1 MNRLIER
8 CAMLDIHKSQITAC
22 VRVGDG
28 DGGRRQEIREFRTT
42 TAGLITLADWLRSY
56 AVTVVGMESTG
67 VYWRA
72 VFYLL
77 EDEFECQLFN
87 ARHLRHVP
95 GRKSDVQDAEWGCQ
109 LIEHGL
115 VRPSFVPPR
124 PLRELRDLV
133 RYRKAKIQ
141 ERGREVQ
148 RVEKTL
154 QDAGIKLSSVA
165 SEVLGVSAR
174 RMLDALISG
183 THDPDVLAELAKGAL
198 RKKIPALREAL
209 EGRFTGHHAL
219 LIGQMLAQIDFLDE
233 TIATLSARVEELTRP
248 FSREIE
254 LLDTIPGVDKRAA
267 EMLLAEIGPDM
278 SRFPTEHHL
287 ASWGGMCPGQ
297 RESGAKKHSAATR
310 KGSKW
315 LRGTLTE
322 CSKAVV
328 RTKGTYLSARYH
340 RIKSRRG
347 HAKATVATGHKILTA
362 AYHVLNQRRPLPRAR
377 RGVLLPPRHRE
388 HRPLPPPTRQATR
401 TPRPSS
407 HPATPPRG
415 RLTQPLPHPGGI
427 FDSPRAQSSARRLTP
442 QPARGVPTPSTHD
455 KPVLH
460 SVYFGTL
467 DLTAPLHEEG
477 QRRRRDPYRRNG
489 AVRARCLAWLLHR
502 RTDSHIRR
510 R

>member
-1 MNRLIER
+1 MDRLIER

-22 VRVGDG
+22 ARIPDG
-28 DGGRRQEIREFRTT
+28 HGGRRQEVREFGATT
-42 TAGLITLADWLRSY
+42 SGLLVLADWLRSFG
-56 AVTVVGMESTG
+56 VTVVGMESTG

-77 EDEFECQLFN
+77 EDEFECRLFD

-95 GRKSDVQDAEWGCQ
+95 GRKSDVQDAEWGCR
-109 LIEHGL
+109 LVEHGL
-115 VRPSFVPPR
+115 VRASFVPPR

-165 SEVLGVSAR
+165 SEVLGKSAR
-174 RMLDALISG
+174 LMLDALISG
-183 THDPDVLAELAKGAL
+183 THDPDALADLAKGTL

-209 EGRFTGHHAL
+209 QGRFTGHHAL

-233 TIATLSARVEELTRP
+233 TIATLSTQIEELTRP

-254 LLDTIPGVDKRAA
+254 LLDTIPGIDRRAA

-278 SRFPTEHHL
+278 SRFPTAHL

-297 RESGAKKHSAATR
+297 RESGGKKHSAATR

-322 CSKAVV
+322 SAKAVV
-328 RTKGTYLSARYH
+328 RTKGTYLSARYQ

-347 HAKATVATGHKILTA
+347 HAKATIATAHKILTA
-362 AYHVLNQRRPLPRAR
+362 AYHVLQC
-377 RGVLLPPRHRE
+377 GV
-388 HRPLPPPTRQATR
+388 
-401 TPRPSS
+401 S
-407 HPATPPRG
+407 
-415 RLTQPLPHPGGI
+415 
-427 FDSPRAQSSARRLTP
+427 
-442 QPARGVPTPSTHD
+442 
-455 KPVLH
+455 
-460 SVYFGTL
+460 
-467 DLTAPLHEEG
+467 
-477 QRRRRDPYRRNG
+477 
-489 AVRARCLAWLLHR
+489 
-502 RTDSHIRR
+502 
-510 R
+510 

>member
-8 CAMLDIHKSQITAC
+8 CAMLDVHKSQITAC
-22 VRVGDG
+22 VRVPD
-28 DGGRRQEIREFRTT
+28 DNAGRRQEIREFRTT
-42 TAGLITLADWLRSY
+42 TAGLLTLADWLRSW

-115 VRPSFVPPR
+115 VRTSFVPPR

-174 RMLDALISG
+174 KMLDALISG
-183 THDPDVLAELAKGAL
+183 TNDPEILAELAKGAL

-209 EGRFTGHHAL
+209 QGRFTGHHAL
-219 LIGQMLAQIDFLDE
+219 LVGQMLAQIDFLDE
-233 TIATLSARVEELTRP
+233 TIATLSERVEELTRP
-248 FSREIE
+248 FSRELE
-254 LLDTIPGVDKRAA
+254 LLDTVPGVDKRAA
-267 EMLLAEIGPDM
+267 EMILAEIGPDM
-278 SRFPTEHHL
+278 SRFPSEHHL
-287 ASWGGMCPGQ
+287 ASWGGMVPGQ
-297 RESGAKKHSAATR
+297 RESGGKKHSTATR

-362 AYHVLNQRRPLPRAR
+362 AYHVLNQNIPYTELGEDFFYRRDTENTERYK
-377 RGVLLPPRHRE
+377 
-388 HRPLPPPTRQATR
+388 
-401 TPRPSS
+401 
-407 HPATPPRG
+407 
-415 RLTQPLPHPGGI
+415 
-427 FDSPRAQSSARRLTP
+427 RRLIKQLERLGHT
-442 QPARGVPTPSTHD
+442 V
-455 KPVLH
+455 
-460 SVYFGTL
+460 TL
-467 DLTAPLHEEG
+467 EPLAE
-477 QRRRRDPYRRNG
+477 
-489 AVRARCLAWLLHR
+489 AA
-502 RTDSHIRR
+502 
-510 R
+510 